1 MKNSLDTKKCKQNN
15 KKHSQKRKIAIA
27 LSVVLLL
34 PIVGFAVFVGGFA
47 IWAKGISLDKS
58 LLPTQS
64 AMPTFYDND
73 GEKIDYDEDS
83 YIPPKDIPK
92 MLADAFVALED
103 KRFYTHKGFDV
114 VRMGGAI
121 LNNIK
126 AGKVKEGASTI
137 TQQLVKNTHLSQER
151 TISRKLKEI
160 AIAIKLEEEYD
171 KDEILSMYLSV
182 IYFGNGA
189 YGVKSASKLYFDKD
203 INELNVEE
211 CATLAGIVK
220 NPSKY
225 SPFAKEAD
233 CINRRNLVLSTMKK
247 EGYLSEKEY
256 SNAINAPLLAFDGNN
271 KKSNNNPKPLFN
283 SYIKKVINEACD
295 VLNITKYQLENSGY
309 EIFTNLD
316 VNLQSNAYS
325 ILKDKSNYENE
336 KVEGQI
342 VLVNNLTHGICAY
355 ASTLNYDVSRSCGS
369 VIKPLAVYA
378 PAIDMNMINLAT
390 PIVDEVVDFS
400 GYSPKNFG
408 EKYYGDT
415 TIRQAIKK
423 SMNSVAVKTMSYLG
437 VDNARKYL
445 SKFGIKTNDKDN
457 NFSLALGSLTLG
469 VDSIDIANAYSTFA
483 NSGKFCKNSFVK
495 SISANG
501 RKIYTFESKQKQIIK
516 KPTADIINS
525 VLLDTVKDGTAIALS
540 TLPFE
545 ICAKTGTQERD
556 DGKNSDTFCASYN
569 QGYTMVVWHGCDDGM
584 SEKGGGHA
592 SKQSCLFWKK
602 IGNMY
607 PMQSKIKYSD
617 ESVVLNVD
625 TYATNRN
632 KSVTIAS
639 ENTPLEYRK
648 SEIFARD
655 SHFEKS
661 TCFDCICDDDIDFT
675 VKKSLGKV
683 YIKIG
688 KTQPIYSYEIYCEDM
703 LGKRLI
709 TSCAGVQNDTF
720 ETCDTPLAIFGYAT
734 YTLICK
740 VTTNEDVQ
748 MQKQIAVYFDNDD
761 YSIDYINFC
770 IEKATV

>member
-15 KKHSQKRKIAIA
+15 KKRSSKKKIAIA
-27 LSVVLLL
+27 ISVIFLL
-34 PIVGFAVFVGGFA
+34 PIVTLAVFAGGFA

-64 AMPTFYDND
+64 ALPTFYDNV

-92 MLADAFVALED
+92 ILANAFVALED
-103 KRFYTHKGFDV
+103 KRFYSHKGFDV

-121 LNNIK
+121 LNNLK

-151 TISRKLKEI
+151 TLSRKLKEI
-160 AIAIKLEEEYD
+160 AIAIKLEDEYD

-189 YGVKSASKLYFDKD
+189 YGVKSASKLYFDKG

-225 SPFAKEAD
+225 SPFAKEED

-247 EGYLSEKEY
+247 EGYLSENEY
-256 SNAINAPLLAFDGNN
+256 SNAVNAPLLAKDGNN
-271 KKSNNNPKPLFN
+271 KKSNNQQKSTLNP
-283 SYIKKVINEACD
+283 YIKKAINEACA
-295 VLNITKYQLENSGY
+295 VLGITKYQLENSGY
-309 EIFTNLD
+309 DIFTNLD
-316 VNLQSNAYS
+316 ANLQSQAYS
-325 ILKDKSNYENE
+325 ILKDKSNYESE

-342 VLVNNLTHGICAY
+342 VLVNNLTHSICAY

-390 PIVDEVVDFS
+390 PIVDEVVDFN

-408 EKYYGDT
+408 GKYYGDT

-437 VDNARKYL
+437 VDNARRYL
-445 SKFGIKTNDKDN
+445 SEFGIKTSDKDN
-457 NFSLALGSLTLG
+457 NFSLALGSLTHG
-469 VDSIDIANAYSTFA
+469 VDSINIANAYSTFA
-483 NSGKFCKNSFVK
+483 NNGKFCKNSFVK
-495 SISANG
+495 FISDNG
-501 RKIYTFESKQKQIIK
+501 RKIYTAEPKQEQIIK
-516 KPTADIINS
+516 KSTVDIINS

-545 ICAKTGTQERD
+545 ISAKTGTQERE

-569 QGYTMVVWHGCDDGM
+569 QDFTMVVWHGCDDGM

-592 SKQSCLFWKK
+592 SRQSGKLWKK
-602 IGNMY
+602 ISDAY
-607 PMQSKIKYSD
+607 PMQPKIEYSD
-617 ESVVLNVD
+617 ESVVLSVD
-625 TYATNRN
+625 TYATQRN

-648 SEIFARD
+648 NEMFARE

-661 TCFDCICDDDIDFT
+661 TCFDCVCDDDIDFNVT
-675 VKKSLGKV
+675 KSLGKV
-683 YIKIG
+683 LVEIG
-688 KTQPIYSYEIYCEDM
+688 KIKPIYSYEMYCEDA

-709 TSCAGVQNDTF
+709 TSFVGGQCDTF
-720 ETCDTPLAIFGYAT
+720 ETIDTPLAIFGYAT
-734 YTLICK
+734 YTLVCK
-740 VTTNEDVQ
+740 VTTNENAQ
-748 MQKQIAVYFDNDD
+748 IQKQIIIYCDNED
-761 YSIDYINFC
+761 YSIDYSNLHR
-770 IEKATV
+770 KSH